1 MTDPT
6 TFKRRT
12 APNTSANIFLIFLSV
27 LTKTNFTSHTPMN
40 EAKKK
45 KEGGGGALLPAL
57 MEISPALITNTRIY
71 VLGQESADD

>member
-40 EAKKK
+40 EAKKR
-45 KEGGGGALLPAL
+45 EGGGAVLPAL